1 MSIDIHPDVSL
12 LTLFFQASALV
23 KGVMILLIMI
33 SVLSWTV
40 IFQRWL
46 AFRKAKKAYVEFEEY
61 VHVHASSELHRLYEY
76 LMQKREAIS
85 GIESIFKVGFREFM
99 RLAKNEQLTPA
110 LVHESA
116 ERAMRVELAKE
127 EHKLETHLPFL
138 ATVGSISVYIGLFG
152 TVWGIMTAFR
162 ALGTVQQAT
171 LSMVAP
177 GISEALIATALGL
190 FASIPALYAYNRFA
204 QTVDDLTRNYD
215 HLTEEFLGL
224 LHRQLYSS
232 R

>member
-1 MSIDIHPDVSL
+1 MSININPDLSL
-12 LTLFFQASALV
+12 LTLFFQASVLV
-23 KGVMILLIMI
+23 KGVMILLMMI

-46 AFRKAKKAYVEFEEY
+46 AFRKAKKAYVEFERY
-61 VHVHASSELHRLYEY
+61 IHLHSGSELHRLYEY
-76 LMQKREAIS
+76 LIQKRDAIS
-85 GIESIFKVGFREFM
+85 GVESIFKAGFREFM
-99 RLAKNEQLTPA
+99 RFAKSDQLTPA

-162 ALGTVQQAT
+162 ALGAMQQAT
-171 LSMVAP
+171 LAMVAP

-190 FASIPALYAYNRFA
+190 FASIPALYAYNRFS
-204 QTVDDLTRNYD
+204 QNIDDLTRKYD
-215 HLTEEFLGL
+215 HLAEEFLGL
-224 LHRQLYSS
+224 LHKQLYSG